1 MARVTIEDCLK
12 DVGNRFQLVIMAAK
26 RARQIEAGAQ
36 PLVDPEDDKPTVIAL
51 REIAAGKVTQAVLD
65 EVHVHQPVRTRIADF
80 EIRDELNEF
89 RGDEDEAPAP
99 RRAASSDDV

>member
-12 DVGNRFQLVIMAAK
+12 DVDNRFQRVVMAAK

-36 PLVDPEDDKPTVIAL
+36 PLVDAEDDKPTVIAL

-89 RGDEDEAPAP
+89 RGDEEEAPAS
-99 RRAASSDDV
+99 RRASSSDDL

>member
-12 DVGNRFQLVIMAAK
+12 DIDNRFQLVVMAAK

-36 PLVDPEDDKPTVIAL
+36 PLVDADDDKPTVIAL

-89 RGDEDEAPAP
+89 RGDEDEAPAS
-99 RRAASSDDV
+99 RRASSSDDL